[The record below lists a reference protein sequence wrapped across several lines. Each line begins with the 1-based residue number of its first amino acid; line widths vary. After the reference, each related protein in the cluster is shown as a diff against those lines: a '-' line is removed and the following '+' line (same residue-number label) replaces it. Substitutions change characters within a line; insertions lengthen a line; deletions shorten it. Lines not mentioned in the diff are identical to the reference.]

1 MIAQGRLSR
10 FARFCWGV
18 LAYNVLVVLWGAFVR
33 ATGSGAGCGRHWPRC
48 DGVVIPRLEST
59 EQIIEFTHRATSG
72 VALLLVL
79 AMLVWAFR
87 AFPAQSTV
95 RRGAVASTVLIVIE
109 ALLGAGLVLLELVAD
124 NPSGVR
130 AFSMAAHLVNTFLLL
145 GALTLTAWWASG
157 GRPLRLRGQ
166 SAAGWLVGGGV
177 AALLLVGATGAIA
190 ALGDTLFP
198 AQSLAAGF
206 RQDTDPAAHF
216 LLRLRALH
224 PLVAVLAGA
233 YIVFMANVL
242 RRLRPSPATRRMAV
256 VLTGLYAA
264 QIMAGIVN
272 LVLLVPVEMQI
283 LHLLMAD
290 LVWIALVITGASA
303 LAESSAHRAPAVS
316 PAPPERSAALT

>member
-1 MIAQGRLSR
+1 MIAQGRLSA

-33 ATGSGAGCGRHWPRC
+33 ATGSGAGCGRHWPKC

-72 VALLLVL
+72 VALLLVVG
-79 AMLVWAFR
+79 MVVWAFR
-87 AFPAQSTV
+87 AFPVGATV
-95 RRGAVASTVLIVIE
+95 RKGAVASLVLIVIE
-109 ALLGAGLVLLELVAD
+109 ALLGAGLVLLELVAE
-124 NPSGVR
+124 NSSQLR

-157 GRPLRLRGQ
+157 GAPVRFRGQ
-166 SAAGWLVGGGV
+166 GAAGWLVGGGV

-216 LLRLRALH
+216 LLRLRAMH

-233 YIVFMANVL
+233 YVVFMANTL
-242 RRLRPSPATRRMAV
+242 RRLRPSAATRRMAV
-256 VLTGLYAA
+256 VLTAVYAA
-264 QIMAGIVN
+264 QIMAGVVN
-272 LVLLVPVEMQI
+272 LVLLVPIGMQMF
-283 LHLLMAD
+283 HLLMAD

-303 LAESSAHRAPAVS
+303 LADPVAPPPTAAS
-316 PAPPERSAALT
+316 PAAPEHAAALA